1 MRLGQGWRDIMLK
14 NNDSKLTYTTGVSDF
29 KRKLT
34 YYLSLVEQGSIII
47 ITRYGKV
54 AARVIPNSGTK

>member
-1 MRLGQGWRDIMLK
+1 MLK

-34 YYLSLVEQGSIII
+34 YYLSLAEKGATIK
-47 ITRYGKV
+47 ITRYGRPIAQLV
-54 AARVIPNSGTK
+54 ANNHFENSVCKK

>member
-1 MRLGQGWRDIMLK
+1 MLK
-14 NNDSKLTYTTGVSDF
+14 SNDSKLTYTTGVSDF

-34 YYLSLVEQGSIII
+34 YYLSLVEQGSVVM

-54 AARVIPNSGTK
+54 VARVIPNSATTK

>member
-1 MRLGQGWRDIMLK
+1 MSQ
-14 NNDSKLTYTTGVSDF
+14 NNNSRLTYTAGVSDF
-29 KRKLT
+29 KRKLS

-54 AARVIPNSGTK
+54 VARVIPNEHLD